1 MDTYPPGTRVFFF
14 SASPAST
21 EGKIT
26 HTAVKY
32 GTVIRTGRLADG
44 TQIAYIELDD
54 KRGEIAGLPVAMVT
68 KVT

>member
-1 MDTYPPGTRVFFF
+1 MDVYPPGTRVFFF
-14 SASPAST
+14 GASPATT

-32 GTVIRTGRLADG
+32 GTVIRTNRLADG
-44 TQIAYIELDD
+44 TQIVYIKLDD
-54 KRGEIAGLPVAMVT
+54 KGEIAGLPVAAVT

>member
-1 MDTYPPGTRVFFF
+1 MNAYPPGTRLFFF
-14 SASPAST
+14 GASPVFT

-32 GTVIRTGRLADG
+32 GTVISTGCLADG
-44 TQIAYIELDD
+44 TQIANIKLDNN
-54 KRGEIAGLPVAMVT
+54 GEIVGLPVAAVT